1 MHARY
6 TKLMILL
13 YARTHGIA
21 QNVAVVM
28 LQKLLGITD
37 SLFHYVSTCVC
48 ICKAVYSQTCRIA
61 RPIKSSATA
70 RTSSTPR

>member
-37 SLFHYVSTCVC
+37 LVVPLRLYLCVHL
-48 ICKAVYSQTCRIA
+48 
-61 RPIKSSATA
+61 
-70 RTSSTPR
+70 